1 MRLFILFILI
11 VFCNKSLAQDNKKL
25 NQYFSNQNYSLYVSY
40 FENIFKS
47 KDYDNI
53 DPNLVANYIVSLL
66 KSNFNSS
73 DAMLPSRKLKIISD
87 NIEGY
92 IISNNSNTRDELL
105 YEYGKS
111 EFYKDRFKAAVKFL
125 GIINKKNDEINFLLG
140 VSEFNNK
147 NFEQSRKY
155 LDLVNDEIYFNRK
168 NFYLGVISYLNDE
181 FDSSLEFFKKSN
193 DDDLENKYLQY
204 LISINFLL
212 KNYEE
217 VILFENRLNLEVEN
231 IDYCFFFIAKSYFIL
246 EKYDK
251 VVDILSKLESKI
263 DREDEIS
270 FMIAYSQY
278 MNGDYELSKSLFKEL
293 SYSSL
298 KYSQFSSFYL
308 GMIFLDEKNYNLA
321 KNYFYASYKKED
333 NSEYTKKSL
342 INYAKSN
349 YELGDYD
356 LSIAV
361 LNKYKKS
368 YPNENFTEV
377 DDLLSENYFMTNNY
391 SRIISY
397 LNSKGNISEN
407 DKIKFQYVTYQKGV
421 GEFNRGNF
429 KSSIRYFDL
438 SKKYNLDSEIYIKS
452 SLNKSE
458 ALFIGNLYKEAVNEL
473 LGIINLNMNVELRK
487 KIFLQLGYSYF
498 NLNEYLN
505 ASKYLKNYL
514 DLKDNKLSSK
524 DIDPILRLA
533 DSYYASKNF
542 NSSIKYYNTALQ
554 NSDINRNYI
563 IYQIGLC
570 YYGLDDF
577 TKSIEYMDKVILNSE
592 KSLDDDAIFR
602 KAQIYFENSEFDKS
616 IINYNLIIDE
626 YKYSEYISYSFLN
639 RATSYF
645 NLKSYDQAEDDYLYV
660 LKNISDE
667 KIQSQAILGMQKIVS
682 FTNNFTQ
689 LNSLIT
695 EYKNRFPD
703 NDNVLKI
710 QFSNIRNLYFNQKYD
725 DLISYVDEIFSQDE
739 QVFNE
744 YETNYYLAES
754 FFKTK
759 KYENASPVYETLLDS
774 VNSKYFSRSLN
785 RLALI
790 NLNQKNYNRSLN
802 YFKKLEKNSNNNRER
817 IDSYIGSLTNYYYLK
832 NYDSV
837 HFYSSQINSFDKI
850 SFNNRNKINLLSA
863 KSFLDSGD
871 ITKGIDKL
879 LTTINLV
886 NDESA
891 AEANYLLAKVF
902 YSQSQKNQALE
913 TLYALNEN
921 FSNYDYWVGKSYL
934 LIADIFISMN
944 EGFQANAT
952 LESLIDNTDIDEI
965 RIKALELKN
974 NIDLNE

>member
-140 VSEFNNK
+140 ISEFNNK

-308 GMIFLDEKNYNLA
+308 GMIFLEEKNYNLA

-429 KSSIRYFDL
+429 KSSIKYFDL

-577 TKSIEYMDKVILNSE
+577 TKSIDYMDKVILNSE

-710 QFSNIRNLYFNQKYD
+710 QFDNIRNLYFNQKYD
-725 DLISYVDEIFSQDE
+725 DLISYVNEIFSQEE

-785 RLALI
+785 RLAQI
-790 NLNQKNYNRSLN
+790 YLNQKNYNRSLN
-802 YFKKLEKNSNNNRER
+802 YFKKLEKNSKNNRER

>member
-40 FENIFKS
+40 FESIFKS

-111 EFYKDRFKAAVKFL
+111 EFYKNRFKAAVKFL

-140 VSEFNNK
+140 ISEFNNK

-429 KSSIRYFDL
+429 KSSIKYFDL

-570 YYGLDDF
+570 HYGLDDF

-710 QFSNIRNLYFNQKYD
+710 QFDNIRNLYFNQKYD
-725 DLISYVDEIFSQDE
+725 DLISYVDEIFSQEE

-785 RLALI
+785 RLAQI

-802 YFKKLEKNSNNNRER
+802 YFKKLEKNSKNNRER

-952 LESLIDNTDIDEI
+952 LESLIDNTNIDEI
-965 RIKALELKN
+965 RDEALELKN

>member
-25 NQYFSNQNYSLYVSY
+25 NQYFSNKNYSLYVSY

-92 IISNNSNTRDELL
+92 IISNNSNSRDKLL

-125 GIINKKNDEINFLLG
+125 EIINKKSDEINFLLG

-155 LDLVNDEIYFNRK
+155 LDLVNDEIYFTRK

-278 MNGDYELSKSLFKEL
+278 MNGDYELSKLLFKEL

-308 GMIFLDEKNYNLA
+308 GMIFLEEKNYNLA

-429 KSSIRYFDL
+429 ISSIKYFDL

-514 DLKDNKLSSK
+514 DLKDNKFSSK

-626 YKYSEYISYSFLN
+626 YKYSEYIPYSFLN

-645 NLKSYDQAEDDYLYV
+645 NLKSYDQSEDDYLYI
-660 LKNISDE
+660 LKNIFDE

-695 EYKNRFPD
+695 EYKDRFPD

-710 QFSNIRNLYFNQKYD
+710 QFDNIRNLYFNQKYD

-739 QVFNE
+739 QVFNK

-754 FFKTK
+754 FFKTN
-759 KYENASPVYETLLDS
+759 KYEKASPVYEILLDS
-774 VNSKYFSRSLN
+774 LNSKYFSRSLN
-785 RLALI
+785 RLAQI
-790 NLNQKNYNRSLN
+790 NLNQKNYNTSLN
-802 YFKKLEKNSNNNRER
+802 YYRKLEKNSKNNRER

-837 HFYSSQINSFDKI
+837 HFYSSQINSFNKI

-944 EGFQANAT
+944 EEFQANAT

-965 RIKALELKN
+965 RDEALELKN
-974 NIDLNE
+974 KIDLNE

>member
-111 EFYKDRFKAAVKFL
+111 EFYKDKFKAAVKFL

>member
-111 EFYKDRFKAAVKFL
+111 EFYKNRFKAAVKFL

-140 VSEFNNK
+140 ISEFNNK

-429 KSSIRYFDL
+429 KSSIKYFDL

-710 QFSNIRNLYFNQKYD
+710 QFDNIRNLYFNQKYD
-725 DLISYVDEIFSQDE
+725 DLISYVDEIFSQEE

-785 RLALI
+785 RLAQI
-790 NLNQKNYNRSLN
+790 YLNQKNYNRSLN
-802 YFKKLEKNSNNNRER
+802 YFKKLEKNSKNNRER

-952 LESLIDNTDIDEI
+952 LESLIDNTNIDEI
-965 RIKALELKN
+965 RDEALELKN

>member
-40 FENIFKS
+40 FESIFKS

-111 EFYKDRFKAAVKFL
+111 EFYKNRFKAAVKFL

-140 VSEFNNK
+140 ISEFNNK

-308 GMIFLDEKNYNLA
+308 GMIFLEEKNYNLA

-429 KSSIRYFDL
+429 KSSIKYFDL

-514 DLKDNKLSSK
+514 DLKDNNFSSK

-577 TKSIEYMDKVILNSE
+577 TKSIDYMDKVILNSE

-710 QFSNIRNLYFNQKYD
+710 QFDNIRNLYFNQKYD
-725 DLISYVDEIFSQDE
+725 DLISYVDEIFSQEE

-785 RLALI
+785 RLAQI
-790 NLNQKNYNRSLN
+790 YLNQKNYNRSLN
-802 YFKKLEKNSNNNRER
+802 YFKKLEKNSKNNRER

>member
-438 SKKYNLDSEIYIKS
+438 SKKYNLDSEIYFKS

-514 DLKDNKLSSK
+514 DLIDNKLSSK

-577 TKSIEYMDKVILNSE
+577 TKSIDYMDKVILNSE

-616 IINYNLIIDE
+616 IINYNIIIDE

-695 EYKNRFPD
+695 EYKNRFPE

-710 QFSNIRNLYFNQKYD
+710 QFDNIRNLYFNQKYD

-785 RLALI
+785 RLAQI

-802 YFKKLEKNSNNNRER
+802 YFKKLEKNSKNYRER

>member
-40 FENIFKS
+40 FESIFKS

-140 VSEFNNK
+140 ISEFNNK

-308 GMIFLDEKNYNLA
+308 GMIFLEEKNYNLA

-429 KSSIRYFDL
+429 KSSIKYFDL

-710 QFSNIRNLYFNQKYD
+710 QFDNIRNLYFNQKYD
-725 DLISYVDEIFSQDE
+725 DLISYVDEIFSQEE

-785 RLALI
+785 RLAQI

-802 YFKKLEKNSNNNRER
+802 YFKKLEKNSKNNRER

>member
-11 VFCNKSLAQDNKKL
+11 VFCNKSLAQDNEKL

-111 EFYKDRFKAAVKFL
+111 EFYKNRFKAAVKFL

-278 MNGDYELSKSLFKEL
+278 INGDYELSKSLFKEL

-368 YPNENFTEV
+368 FPNENFTEV

-429 KSSIRYFDL
+429 KSSIKYFDL
-438 SKKYNLDSEIYIKS
+438 SKKYNLNSEIYIKS

-577 TKSIEYMDKVILNSE
+577 TKSIDYMDKVILNSE

-689 LNSLIT
+689 LNKLIT

-710 QFSNIRNLYFNQKYD
+710 QFDNIRNLYFNQKYD
-725 DLISYVDEIFSQDE
+725 DLISYVDEIFSQEE

-785 RLALI
+785 RLAQI

-802 YFKKLEKNSNNNRER
+802 YFKKLEKNSKNNRER

-965 RIKALELKN
+965 RIKALEIKN

>member
-40 FENIFKS
+40 FESIFKS

-111 EFYKDRFKAAVKFL
+111 EFYKNRFKAAVKFL

-140 VSEFNNK
+140 ISEFNNK

-429 KSSIRYFDL
+429 KSSIKYFDL

-577 TKSIEYMDKVILNSE
+577 TKSIDYMDKVILNSE

-710 QFSNIRNLYFNQKYD
+710 QFDNIRNLYFNQKYD
-725 DLISYVDEIFSQDE
+725 DLISYVDEIFSQEE

-785 RLALI
+785 RLAQI
-790 NLNQKNYNRSLN
+790 YLNQKNYNRSLN
-802 YFKKLEKNSNNNRER
+802 YFKKLEKNSKNNRER

-965 RIKALELKN
+965 RDEALELKN

>member
-73 DAMLPSRKLKIISD
+73 DATLPSRKLKIISD

-147 NFEQSRKY
+147 NFEQSKKY

-514 DLKDNKLSSK
+514 DLIDNKLSSK

-577 TKSIEYMDKVILNSE
+577 TKSIDYMDKVILNSE

-616 IINYNLIIDE
+616 IINYNIIIDE

-695 EYKNRFPD
+695 EYKNRFPE

-710 QFSNIRNLYFNQKYD
+710 QFDNIRNLYFNQKYD

-785 RLALI
+785 RLAQI

-802 YFKKLEKNSNNNRER
+802 YFKKLEKNSKNNRER

>member
-111 EFYKDRFKAAVKFL
+111 EFYKNRFKAAVKFL

-429 KSSIRYFDL
+429 KSSIKYFDL

-710 QFSNIRNLYFNQKYD
+710 QFDNIRNLYFNQKYD

-739 QVFNE
+739 QVFNK

-754 FFKTK
+754 FFKTN
-759 KYENASPVYETLLDS
+759 KYEKASPVYETLLDS

-785 RLALI
+785 RLAQI

-802 YFKKLEKNSNNNRER
+802 YFKKLEKNSKNNRER

>member
-40 FENIFKS
+40 FESIFKS

-429 KSSIRYFDL
+429 KSSIKYFDL

-577 TKSIEYMDKVILNSE
+577 TKSIDYMDKVILNSE

-710 QFSNIRNLYFNQKYD
+710 QFDNIRNLYFNQKYD
-725 DLISYVDEIFSQDE
+725 DLISYVDEIFSQEE

-785 RLALI
+785 RLAQI

-802 YFKKLEKNSNNNRER
+802 YFKKLEKNSKNNRER

-879 LTTINLV
+879 LATINLV

>member
-111 EFYKDRFKAAVKFL
+111 EFYKNRFKAAVKFL

-293 SYSSL
+293 SYSSS

-429 KSSIRYFDL
+429 KSSIKYFDL

-577 TKSIEYMDKVILNSE
+577 TKSIDYMDKVILNSE

-710 QFSNIRNLYFNQKYD
+710 QFDNIRNLYFNQKYD
-725 DLISYVDEIFSQDE
+725 DLISYVDEIFSQEE

-785 RLALI
+785 RLAQI

-802 YFKKLEKNSNNNRER
+802 YFKKLEKNSKNNRER

-902 YSQSQKNQALE
+902 YGQSQKNQALE

>member
-40 FENIFKS
+40 FESIFKS

-111 EFYKDRFKAAVKFL
+111 EFYKNRFKAAVKFL

-278 MNGDYELSKSLFKEL
+278 MNGEYELSKSLFKEL

-429 KSSIRYFDL
+429 KSSIKYFDL

-577 TKSIEYMDKVILNSE
+577 TKSIDYMDKVILNSE

-710 QFSNIRNLYFNQKYD
+710 QFDNIRNLYFNQKYD
-725 DLISYVDEIFSQDE
+725 DLISYVDEIFSQEE

-785 RLALI
+785 RLAQI
-790 NLNQKNYNRSLN
+790 YLNQKNYNRSLN
-802 YFKKLEKNSNNNRER
+802 YFKKLEKNSKNNRER

>member
-111 EFYKDRFKAAVKFL
+111 EFYKNRFKAAVKFL

-429 KSSIRYFDL
+429 KSSIKYFDL

-577 TKSIEYMDKVILNSE
+577 TKSIDYMDKVILNSE

-710 QFSNIRNLYFNQKYD
+710 QFDNIRNLYFNQKYD
-725 DLISYVDEIFSQDE
+725 DLISYVDEIFSQEE

-785 RLALI
+785 RLAQI

-802 YFKKLEKNSNNNRER
+802 YFKKLEKNSKNNRER

>member
-40 FENIFKS
+40 FESIFKS

-111 EFYKDRFKAAVKFL
+111 EFYKNRFKAAVKFL

-140 VSEFNNK
+140 ISEFNNK

-308 GMIFLDEKNYNLA
+308 GMIFLEEKNYNLA

-429 KSSIRYFDL
+429 KSSIKYFDL

-577 TKSIEYMDKVILNSE
+577 TKSIDYMDKVILNSE

-710 QFSNIRNLYFNQKYD
+710 QFDNIRNLYFNQKYD
-725 DLISYVDEIFSQDE
+725 DLISYVDEIFSQEE

-785 RLALI
+785 RLAQI
-790 NLNQKNYNRSLN
+790 YLNQKNYNRSLN
-802 YFKKLEKNSNNNRER
+802 YFKKLEKNSKNNRER

-952 LESLIDNTDIDEI
+952 LESLIDNTNIDEI
-965 RIKALELKN
+965 RDEALELKN

>member
-40 FENIFKS
+40 FESIFKS

-140 VSEFNNK
+140 ISEFNNK

-278 MNGDYELSKSLFKEL
+278 MNGDYESSKSLFKEL

-361 LNKYKKS
+361 LNKYKRS

-429 KSSIRYFDL
+429 KSSIKYFDL

-710 QFSNIRNLYFNQKYD
+710 QFDNIRNLYFNQKYD
-725 DLISYVDEIFSQDE
+725 DLISYVDEIFSQEE

-785 RLALI
+785 RLAQI

-802 YFKKLEKNSNNNRER
+802 YFKKLEKNSKNNRER

-879 LTTINLV
+879 LATINLV

-965 RIKALELKN
+965 RDEALELKN

>member
-40 FENIFKS
+40 FESIFKS

-140 VSEFNNK
+140 ISEFNNK

-429 KSSIRYFDL
+429 KSSIKYFDL

-710 QFSNIRNLYFNQKYD
+710 QFDNIRNLYFNQKYD
-725 DLISYVDEIFSQDE
+725 DLISYVDEIFSQEE

-785 RLALI
+785 RLAQI
-790 NLNQKNYNRSLN
+790 YLNQKNYNRSLN
-802 YFKKLEKNSNNNRER
+802 YFKKLEKNSKNNRER

>member
-1 MRLFILFILI
+1 MRLFILLILI

-40 FENIFKS
+40 FENTFKS

-53 DPNLVANYIVSLL
+53 DHDLVANYIVSLL

-92 IISNNSNTRDELL
+92 IISNNSNSRDKLL

-125 GIINKKNDEINFLLG
+125 EIINKKNDEINFLLG

-155 LDLVNDEIYFNRK
+155 LDLVNDEIYFTRK

-181 FDSSLEFFKKSN
+181 FDLSLEFFKKSN

-217 VILFENRLNLEVEN
+217 VISFENRLNLEVEN

-251 VVDILSKLESKI
+251 VVDILSKLESKV

-278 MNGDYELSKSLFKEL
+278 MNGDYESSKSLFKEL
-293 SYSSL
+293 SYSSS

-361 LNKYKKS
+361 LNKYKRS

-397 LNSKGNISEN
+397 LNSKRNISEN

-429 KSSIRYFDL
+429 KSSIKYFDL
-438 SKKYNLDSEIYIKS
+438 SKKYNLDSDIYIKS

-473 LGIINLNMNVELRK
+473 LGVINLNMNVELRE

-514 DLKDNKLSSK
+514 DSKDNKFSSK

-626 YKYSEYISYSFLN
+626 YKYSEYIPYSFLN

-645 NLKSYDQAEDDYLYV
+645 NLKSYDQSEDDYLYI
-660 LKNISDE
+660 LKNIFDE

-695 EYKNRFPD
+695 EYKDRFPD

-710 QFSNIRNLYFNQKYD
+710 QFDNIRNLYFNQKYD

-739 QVFNE
+739 QLFNK

-754 FFKTK
+754 FFKTN
-759 KYENASPVYETLLDS
+759 KYEKASPVYETLLDS

-785 RLALI
+785 RLAQI
-790 NLNQKNYNRSLN
+790 NLNQKNYNTSLN
-802 YFKKLEKNSNNNRER
+802 YYRKLEKNSKNNRER

-944 EGFQANAT
+944 EEFQANAT

-965 RIKALELKN
+965 RDEALELKN

>member
-40 FENIFKS
+40 FESIFKS

-111 EFYKDRFKAAVKFL
+111 EFYKNRFKAAVKFL

-429 KSSIRYFDL
+429 KSSIKYFDL

-577 TKSIEYMDKVILNSE
+577 TKSIDYMDKVILNSE

-710 QFSNIRNLYFNQKYD
+710 QFDNIRNLYFNQKYD
-725 DLISYVDEIFSQDE
+725 DLISYVDEIFSQEE

-785 RLALI
+785 RLAQI

-802 YFKKLEKNSNNNRER
+802 YFKKLEKNSKNNRER

-837 HFYSSQINSFDKI
+837 HFYSSQISSFDKI

>member
-40 FENIFKS
+40 FESIFKS

-111 EFYKDRFKAAVKFL
+111 EFYKNRFKAAVKFL

-140 VSEFNNK
+140 ISEFNNK

-278 MNGDYELSKSLFKEL
+278 MNGDYELSKLLFKEL

-429 KSSIRYFDL
+429 KSSIKYFDL

-514 DLKDNKLSSK
+514 DLKDNKFSSK

-577 TKSIEYMDKVILNSE
+577 TKSIDYMDKVILNSE

-710 QFSNIRNLYFNQKYD
+710 QFDNIRNLYFNQKYD
-725 DLISYVDEIFSQDE
+725 DLISYVDEIFSQEE

-785 RLALI
+785 RLAQI
-790 NLNQKNYNRSLN
+790 NLNQKNYNTSLN
-802 YFKKLEKNSNNNRER
+802 YFRKLEKNSKNNRER

>member
-514 DLKDNKLSSK
+514 DLIDNKLSSK

-542 NSSIKYYNTALQ
+542 NNSIKYYNTALQ

-577 TKSIEYMDKVILNSE
+577 TKSIDYMDKVILNSE

-616 IINYNLIIDE
+616 IINYNIIIDE

-695 EYKNRFPD
+695 EYKNRFPE

-710 QFSNIRNLYFNQKYD
+710 QFDNIRNLYFNQKYD

-785 RLALI
+785 RLAQI

-802 YFKKLEKNSNNNRER
+802 YFKKLEKNSKNYRER

>member
-1 MRLFILFILI
+1 MRLFILLILI

-40 FENIFKS
+40 FENTFKS

-53 DPNLVANYIVSLL
+53 DSDLVANYIVSLL

-92 IISNNSNTRDELL
+92 IISNNSNSRDKLL

-125 GIINKKNDEINFLLG
+125 EIINKKNDEINFLLG

-155 LDLVNDEIYFNRK
+155 LDLVNDEIYFTRK

-181 FDSSLEFFKKSN
+181 FDLSLEFFKKSN

-217 VILFENRLNLEVEN
+217 VISFENRLNLEVEN

-251 VVDILSKLESKI
+251 VVDILSKLESKV

-278 MNGDYELSKSLFKEL
+278 MNGDYESSKSLFKEL
-293 SYSSL
+293 SYSSS

-361 LNKYKKS
+361 LNKYKRS

-397 LNSKGNISEN
+397 LNSKRNISEN

-429 KSSIRYFDL
+429 KSSIKYFDL
-438 SKKYNLDSEIYIKS
+438 SKKYNLDSDIYIKS

-473 LGIINLNMNVELRK
+473 LGVINLNMNVELRE

-514 DLKDNKLSSK
+514 DSKDNKFSSK

-626 YKYSEYISYSFLN
+626 YKYSEYIPYSFLN

-645 NLKSYDQAEDDYLYV
+645 NLKSYDQSEDDYLYI
-660 LKNISDE
+660 LKNIFDE

-695 EYKNRFPD
+695 EYKDRFPD

-710 QFSNIRNLYFNQKYD
+710 QFDNIRNLYFNQKYD
-725 DLISYVDEIFSQDE
+725 DLISYVDEVFSQDE

-754 FFKTK
+754 FFKTN
-759 KYENASPVYETLLDS
+759 KYEKASPVYETMLDS

-785 RLALI
+785 RLAQI
-790 NLNQKNYNRSLN
+790 NLNQKNYNTSLN
-802 YFKKLEKNSNNNRER
+802 YYRKLEKNSKNNRER

-837 HFYSSQINSFDKI
+837 HFYSSQINSFNKI

-944 EGFQANAT
+944 EEFQANAT

-965 RIKALELKN
+965 RDEALELKN

>member
-40 FENIFKS
+40 FESIFKS

-87 NIEGY
+87 NIESY

-111 EFYKDRFKAAVKFL
+111 EFYKNRFKAAVKFL

-140 VSEFNNK
+140 ISEFNNK

-429 KSSIRYFDL
+429 KSSIKYFDL

-710 QFSNIRNLYFNQKYD
+710 QFDNIRNLYFNQKYD
-725 DLISYVDEIFSQDE
+725 DLISYVNEIFSQEE

-785 RLALI
+785 RLAQI
-790 NLNQKNYNRSLN
+790 YLNQKNYNRSLN
-802 YFKKLEKNSNNNRER
+802 YFKKLEKNSKNNRER

>member
-40 FENIFKS
+40 FESIFKS

-111 EFYKDRFKAAVKFL
+111 EFYKNRFKAAVKFL

-140 VSEFNNK
+140 ISEFNNK

-429 KSSIRYFDL
+429 KSSIKYFDL

-514 DLKDNKLSSK
+514 DLKDNNFSSK

-577 TKSIEYMDKVILNSE
+577 TKSIDYMDKVILNSE

-710 QFSNIRNLYFNQKYD
+710 QFDNIRNLYFNQKYD
-725 DLISYVDEIFSQDE
+725 DLISYVDEIFSQEE

-785 RLALI
+785 RLAQI
-790 NLNQKNYNRSLN
+790 YLNQKNYNRSLN
-802 YFKKLEKNSNNNRER
+802 YFKKLEKNSKNNRER

>member
-1 MRLFILFILI
+1 MRLFILFFLV
-11 VFCNKSLAQDNKKL
+11 VFCNKSLARDNKKL

-498 NLNEYLN
+498 NLNDYLN

-514 DLKDNKLSSK
+514 DLIDNKLSSK

-577 TKSIEYMDKVILNSE
+577 TKSIDYMDKVILNSE

-695 EYKNRFPD
+695 EYKNRFPE

-710 QFSNIRNLYFNQKYD
+710 QFDNIRNLYFNQKYD

-785 RLALI
+785 RLAQI

-802 YFKKLEKNSNNNRER
+802 YFKKLEKNSKNNREK

-902 YSQSQKNQALE
+902 YNQSQKNQALE

-952 LESLIDNTDIDEI
+952 LESLIDNTEIDEI

>member
-1 MRLFILFILI
+1 M
-11 VFCNKSLAQDNKKL
+11 
-25 NQYFSNQNYSLYVSY
+25 
-40 FENIFKS
+40 
-47 KDYDNI
+47 
-53 DPNLVANYIVSLL
+53 
-66 KSNFNSS
+66 
-73 DAMLPSRKLKIISD
+73 
-87 NIEGY
+87 
-92 IISNNSNTRDELL
+92 
-105 YEYGKS
+105 
-111 EFYKDRFKAAVKFL
+111 
-125 GIINKKNDEINFLLG
+125 
-140 VSEFNNK
+140 
-147 NFEQSRKY
+147 
-155 LDLVNDEIYFNRK
+155 
-168 NFYLGVISYLNDE
+168 
-181 FDSSLEFFKKSN
+181 
-193 DDDLENKYLQY
+193 
-204 LISINFLL
+204 

-429 KSSIRYFDL
+429 KSSIKYFDL

-710 QFSNIRNLYFNQKYD
+710 QFDNIRNLYFNQKYD
-725 DLISYVDEIFSQDE
+725 DLISYVNEIFSQEE

-785 RLALI
+785 RLAQI

-802 YFKKLEKNSNNNRER
+802 YFKKLEKNSKNNRER

-879 LTTINLV
+879 LATINLV

>member
-40 FENIFKS
+40 FESIFKS

-111 EFYKDRFKAAVKFL
+111 EFYKNRFKAAVKFL

-140 VSEFNNK
+140 ISEFNNK

-429 KSSIRYFDL
+429 KSSIKYFDL

-577 TKSIEYMDKVILNSE
+577 TKSIDYMDKVILNSE

-710 QFSNIRNLYFNQKYD
+710 QFDNIRNLYFNQKYD
-725 DLISYVDEIFSQDE
+725 DLISYVDEIFSQEE

-785 RLALI
+785 RLAQI
-790 NLNQKNYNRSLN
+790 YLNQKNYNRSLN
-802 YFKKLEKNSNNNRER
+802 YFKKLEKNSKNNRER

>member
-53 DPNLVANYIVSLL
+53 DPNLVSNYIVSLL

-111 EFYKDRFKAAVKFL
+111 EFYKNRFKAAVKFL

-147 NFEQSRKY
+147 NFEKSRKY

-251 VVDILSKLESKI
+251 VVNILSKLESKI

-429 KSSIRYFDL
+429 KSSIKYFDL

-473 LGIINLNMNVELRK
+473 LGIINFNMNVELRK

-577 TKSIEYMDKVILNSE
+577 TKSIDYMDKVILNSE

-710 QFSNIRNLYFNQKYD
+710 QFDNIRNLYFNQKYD
-725 DLISYVDEIFSQDE
+725 DLISYVDEIFSQEE

-785 RLALI
+785 RLAQI

-802 YFKKLEKNSNNNRER
+802 YFKKLEKNSKNNRER
-817 IDSYIGSLTNYYYLK
+817 VDSYIGSLTNYYYLK

-913 TLYALNEN
+913 TLYALNES

>member
-40 FENIFKS
+40 FESIFKS

-111 EFYKDRFKAAVKFL
+111 EFYKNRFKAAVKFL

-140 VSEFNNK
+140 ISEFNNK

-193 DDDLENKYLQY
+193 DDHLENKYLQY

-429 KSSIRYFDL
+429 KSSIKYFDL

-577 TKSIEYMDKVILNSE
+577 TKSIDYMDKVILNSE

-710 QFSNIRNLYFNQKYD
+710 QFDNIRNLYFNQKYD
-725 DLISYVDEIFSQDE
+725 DLISYVDEIFSQEE

-785 RLALI
+785 RLAQI

-802 YFKKLEKNSNNNRER
+802 YFKKLEKNSKNNRER

-965 RIKALELKN
+965 RDEALELKN

>member
-514 DLKDNKLSSK
+514 DLIDNKLSSK

-577 TKSIEYMDKVILNSE
+577 TKSIDYMDKVILNSE

-695 EYKNRFPD
+695 EYKNRFPE

-710 QFSNIRNLYFNQKYD
+710 QFDNIRNLYFNQKYD

-785 RLALI
+785 RLAQI

-802 YFKKLEKNSNNNRER
+802 YFKKLEKNSKNNRER

>member
-87 NIEGY
+87 NIESY

-278 MNGDYELSKSLFKEL
+278 MNGDYELSKLLFKEL

-429 KSSIRYFDL
+429 KSSIKYFDL

-710 QFSNIRNLYFNQKYD
+710 QFDNIRNLYFNQKYD
-725 DLISYVDEIFSQDE
+725 DLISYVDEIFSQEE

-785 RLALI
+785 RLAQI

-802 YFKKLEKNSNNNRER
+802 YFKKLEKNSKNNRER

-879 LTTINLV
+879 LATINLV

-952 LESLIDNTDIDEI
+952 LESLIDNTNIDEI
-965 RIKALELKN
+965 RDEALELKN

>member
-40 FENIFKS
+40 FESIFKS

-111 EFYKDRFKAAVKFL
+111 EFYKNRFKAAVKFL

-140 VSEFNNK
+140 ISEFNNK

-429 KSSIRYFDL
+429 KSSIKYFDL

-710 QFSNIRNLYFNQKYD
+710 QFDNIRNLYFNQKYD
-725 DLISYVDEIFSQDE
+725 DLISYVDEIFSQEE

-785 RLALI
+785 RLAQI

-802 YFKKLEKNSNNNRER
+802 YFKKLEKNSKNNRER